1 MGHGDPVRVVGHPAV
16 AQQRDLLPLA
26 VLAQRLNVA
35 PAIQIGIKNG
45 LAVIAPPLRNVV
57 RHAHRHHASESSHG
71 QSIL

>member
-1 MGHGDPVRVVGHPAV
+1 MGHGDPVHVVGHPAV

-45 LAVIAPPLRNVV
+45 LAVIAPLGNVV
-57 RHAHRHHASESSHG
+57 RHAHRHHASQSSNG
-71 QSIL
+71 LSIL